1 MHAKQTE
8 DLDQYLLKQLLQDVE
23 ETNLP
28 RDEVNLLTICKND
41 ERLYGEKGSDMRRS
55 VQFKFGYMKKW
66 SIHKYVAL
74 LDSLGVNPS
83 AVTQAIFRDTAPI
96 DEEEPVPESS
106 DYYEEE
112 DFTSSGIDQ
121 QDEGADIAD
130 VAARFAGVTM
140 AADSEDNDEDD
151 NLTMGS
157 AAPRFRSPVQKN
169 KPKYRHRTTSKT
181 PERLVRPPREPS
193 RTPDRLFRSP
203 SVVVEAV
210 EVSMVSTCSDET
222 MRSGDG
228 RKEFPYVVDVDP
240 THPER
245 NHIFDIERSNTVHNA
260 HEHLAYHIR
269 CAIPCPDYDLWEA
282 TIPKMLPRKLRGYTK
297 RAMLV
302 KGPSQPSWLRDVKRY
317 HAKLDKQDKSCP
329 ETERRHTNTSL
340 EIAKNPERAHSYW
353 LLLWP
358 AGVVLDNQI
367 LSNHP
372 TEVEKGIVPM
382 EIDASENEFKKIL
395 FGMAIYWR
403 IAEKYGGTQVQD
415 NKTKIDATTLFD

>member
-1 MHAKQTE
+1 MPAKKME
-8 DLDQYLLKQLLQDVE
+8 DMDQDQLKQLLQDVE

-41 ERLYGEKGSDMRRS
+41 ERLYGEKGSDMRRA

-74 LDSLGVNPS
+74 LDSLGVSPS
-83 AVTQAIFRDTAPI
+83 SVTQAIFRDTPPV

-112 DFTSSGIDQ
+112 DFDSSGIDQ
-121 QDEGADIAD
+121 QDEEANIAD

-140 AADSEDNDEDD
+140 TDAEDDEASDD
-151 NLTMGS
+151 NLTIGS
-157 AAPRFRSPVQKN
+157 ARTGKKFRSPLQKN
-169 KPKYRHRTTSKT
+169 KPKYCHTNSRT

-193 RTPDRLFRSP
+193 RTPDRLLRTP
-203 SVVVEAV
+203 SVVESS
-210 EVSMVSTCSDET
+210 VSSVSTCSDET

-228 RKEFPYVVDVDP
+228 RKEFPYIVDVDP

-245 NHIFDIERSNTVHNA
+245 NHIFDIERCSTVHNA
-260 HEHLAYHIR
+260 HEYLAYHIR
-269 CAIPCPDYDLWEA
+269 ATIPCPDYDLWEA
-282 TIPKMLPRKLRGYTK
+282 TIPKMLPRNLRSYTK
-297 RAMLV
+297 RTMLV
-302 KGPSQPSWLRDVKRY
+302 KGPSQPSWLRDVKKY
-317 HAKLDKQDKSCP
+317 HAKLEKQKKSCP

-340 EIAKNPERAHSYW
+340 EIAKNPEYVHSYW

-372 TEVEKGIVPM
+372 TEVEKGVVPM
-382 EIDASENEFKKIL
+382 EVGTNENEFKKDP

-403 IAEKYGGTQVQD
+403 IAEKYGGTQVED
-415 NKTKIDATTLFD
+415 NKKKIDATTLFN